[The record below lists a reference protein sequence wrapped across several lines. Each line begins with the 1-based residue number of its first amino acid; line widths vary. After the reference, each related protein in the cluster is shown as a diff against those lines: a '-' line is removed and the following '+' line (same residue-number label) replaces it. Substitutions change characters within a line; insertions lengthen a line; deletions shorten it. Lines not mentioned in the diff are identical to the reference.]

1 MKSYIAT
8 TTVAVL
14 LTATTTFASGVAQQP
29 MALHSIQ
36 SVTVQEE
43 SHPAVVS
50 QATEEE
56 KDALRLDQNDYTVD
70 TMKYKGESI
79 VFRSY
84 EQKVYVAHPVD
95 TTYQSMNIYV
105 PEGYYEGKSINGYTA
120 KTAPVFV
127 PNTIGGY
134 MPGKAGEPLEQDPRT
149 GEPNAILAALA
160 HGYVV
165 ASPGARGRTNV
176 DGNGNYTGKA
186 PACIVDMKAAIRY
199 LRHNR
204 DVIPGNM
211 DKIVTN
217 GTSAG
222 GAVSALIG
230 ATGNN
235 RDYEPYL
242 RDLGAAHERDDV
254 FASSVYCPITD
265 LEHAD
270 MAYEWMFS
278 HVQRYYQRNMNVE
291 AMTTDGQ
298 GDGET
303 IVLGVDGTNG
313 FNENRIVQNRPDNAP
328 TESTEGTELSDQQL
342 YLAKEL
348 KKAFPKY
355 VNSLH
360 LKGPDGTSLTLKKN
374 GDGSFKEYVVSLYA
388 ASAQSALNRGEDLS
402 HLDWLTVENGLVKGV
417 DLEKYA
423 TYATRLKGVP
433 AFDDLGLES
442 GENSEFGTATL
453 RARHF
458 TKLGERFSTVH
469 VSGRASGRI
478 VHMMNPL
485 YYIGKKGTTVALHWR
500 IRHGSVDRDTSL
512 AVPAIL
518 ALRLQNT
525 GYDVDFAV
533 PWNQGHG
540 GDYDLDELFAWIDGI
555 LKN

>member
-165 ASPGARGRTNV
+165 ASPSARGRTNV

-374 GDGSFKEYVVSLYA
+374 GDGPFKEYVVSLYA

-555 LKN
+555 LT